1 MRRLATATAAIAV
14 AALASPAP
22 AAAHGLAQRESL
34 PIPQWLFGWAA
45 AIVLIV
51 SFFGLAVL
59 WPRPRLEP
67 EPWRP
72 LAAGRVLGSRAWD
85 IVLGLAGIG
94 LLAVVVG
101 AGYAAGGT
109 ALDNLAPT
117 FVLIT

>member
-22 AAAHGLAQRESL
+22 AAAHGLVQRESL

-45 AIVLIV
+45 AVVLVV

-67 EPWRP
+67 APWRP
-72 LAAGRVLGSRAWD
+72 VPAGRVLGSRAWD
-85 IVLGLAGIG
+85 VALGLIGIALLVVV
-94 LLAVVVG
+94 LLA
-101 AGYAAGGT
+101 GYLAGGT
-109 ALDNLAPT
+109 AIDNLAPT
-117 FVLIT
+117 F